1 MNDPVFTNYRSLV
14 HYNFELANQNNI
26 IAECIRQWVVVI
38 GSIVLIV
45 VLVQCYI

>member
-14 HYNFELANQNNI
+14 HYNCELTNQNNI
-26 IAECIRQWVVVI
+26 IAECIRQWLVVI

-45 VLVQCYI
+45 VLAQFYI